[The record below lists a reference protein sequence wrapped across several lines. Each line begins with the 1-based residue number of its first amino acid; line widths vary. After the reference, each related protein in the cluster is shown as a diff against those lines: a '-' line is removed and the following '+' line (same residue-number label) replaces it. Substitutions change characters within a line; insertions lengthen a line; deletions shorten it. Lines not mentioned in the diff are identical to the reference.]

1 MSRIALDEG
10 FVTDLPTWELR
21 AIEAMGD
28 VIEFWGFKRNQG
40 RVWALLYLRGR
51 ALEARDLQELLGL
64 SKGAVSML
72 TRELEQHGVINRVRS
87 PGSRGAWRF
96 EAETD
101 LKKMVGKVLR
111 EREAT
116 FLTQVRSEFER
127 AIEEARADPDTPTS
141 VLDRLERLQSL
152 VNIVESALSLFL
164 DSSKFDVRGA
174 FRLLAGG
181 KQRKR

>member
-1 MSRIALDEG
+1 MSRIELDDDFATG
-10 FVTDLPTWELR
+10 LPTWELR

-51 ALEARDLQELLGL
+51 PLEARDIQEKLAL

-87 PGSRGAWRF
+87 PGRGAWRF

-111 EREAT
+111 EREAS
-116 FLTQVRSEFER
+116 FLTQVRGEFER
-127 AIEEARADPDTPTS
+127 AVEEARADPDTPTS

-152 VNIVESALSLFL
+152 TNLVESALSLFL
-164 DSSKFDVRGA
+164 DSAKLDVRGA
-174 FRLLAGG
+174 FRVLAGG

>member
-1 MSRIALDEG
+1 MSRIELDES
-10 FVTDLPTWELR
+10 FSTDLPAWEVR
-21 AIEAMGD
+21 AIEAMGG

-51 ALEARDLQELLGL
+51 PMDAREIQEHLGL

-72 TRELEQHGVINRVRS
+72 TRELEQHGVIDRVRS
-87 PGSRGAWRF
+87 PGRGSWRF

-111 EREAT
+111 EREGN
-116 FLTQVRSEFER
+116 FLAQVRSDIDL
-127 AIEEARADPDTPTS
+127 AVEEARADPDTPTS
-141 VLDRLERLQSL
+141 VLERLERLQTL
-152 VNIVESALSLFL
+152 VGLVEGALSLFL

-174 FRLLAGG
+174 FRVLKGG
-181 KQRKR
+181 KR